1 MCSTTK
7 AMTKTSTHTDA
18 NTENTG
24 HRLKAC
30 ITAEYVGMPL
40 GAG

>member
-1 MCSTTK
+1 MFNDK

-24 HRLKAC
+24 RWLKAC
-30 ITAEYVGMPL
+30 IVAEYDGMPL